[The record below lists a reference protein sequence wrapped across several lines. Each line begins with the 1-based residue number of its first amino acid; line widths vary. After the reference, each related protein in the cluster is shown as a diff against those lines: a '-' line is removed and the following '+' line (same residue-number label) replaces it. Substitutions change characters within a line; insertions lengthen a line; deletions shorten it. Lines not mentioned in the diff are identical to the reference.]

1 MEENNS
7 HTINT
12 FACNNPSGTDYILRI
27 IDVASRLTNTSMLLY
42 DFEKRSVIH
51 KSVKLLY
58 MDEATISDIQRDSSN
73 PYWSLVTPTDL
84 NVLLGVEKAYFN
96 ILKSFSP
103 EQQMKHTLVINFNI
117 LLKKKEQIV
126 TQKFS
131 PLKLQQDGTPS
142 LGLISV
148 TQTANETCERAAIFG
163 NGFRYAYD
171 FQTREFVLI
180 PQRLQ
185 LTLIEKAI
193 LSFASKGLSTEQIAK
208 ELYRSPNT
216 IKTHRKRLFEK
227 LKVSTI
233 AEAVMLVDNYNLY

>member
-1 MEENNS
+1 MGKKSNY
-7 HTINT
+7 TIDT
-12 FACNNPSGTDYILRI
+12 SACDNPSCIDYMFQI
-27 IDVASRLTNTSMLLY
+27 IDVTSRLTNTSMLLY

-51 KSVKLLY
+51 KSEKLLY

-96 ILKSFSP
+96 IIKSFSP

-126 TQKFS
+126 TQKLS
-131 PLKLQQDGTPS
+131 PLKVQQDGTPS

-171 FQTREFVLI
+171 FQSREFVLI

-233 AEAVMLVDNYNLY
+233 AEAVMLVDNYNLS

>member
-1 MEENNS
+1 MEEDNI
-7 HTINT
+7 HTINA
-12 FACNNPSGTDYILRI
+12 FACNDPSGTDYMLRI
-27 IDVASRLTNTSMLLY
+27 IDVASRLTNTSMILY

-51 KSVKLLY
+51 KSEKLLY

-73 PYWSLVTPTDL
+73 PYWSLIPPVDL
-84 NVLLGVEKAYFN
+84 NVLLDIEKAYFN
-96 ILKSFSP
+96 ILKTFSP
-103 EQQMKHTLVINFNI
+103 EQQLRHTLVINFNI
-117 LLKKKEQIV
+117 LLKQKEQTV

-131 PLKLQQDGTPS
+131 PLQLQQDGTPS
-142 LGLISV
+142 LGLLSV
-148 TQTANETCERAAIFG
+148 TQTANETCERAAIIG
-163 NGFRYAYD
+163 SGFRYAYD
-171 FQTREFVLI
+171 FQSREFVLI
-180 PQRLQ
+180 PKRLQ

-233 AEAVMLVDNYNLY
+233 AEAVMLVGNYNL

>member
-7 HTINT
+7 QAINA
-12 FACNNPSGTDYILRI
+12 FAYNNPSDTDYMSRI
-27 IDVASRLTNTSMLLY
+27 IDVASKLTNTSMLLY

-51 KSVKLLY
+51 KSEKLLY
-58 MDEATISDIQRDSSN
+58 MDEATICDIQRESSN
-73 PYWSLVTPTDL
+73 PYWSLVTPADL
-84 NVLLGVEKAYFN
+84 DVLFDVEKAYFN
-96 ILKSFSP
+96 ILKSFSS
-103 EQQMKHTLVINFNI
+103 EQQLKHTLVINFNI
-117 LLKKKEQIV
+117 LLKQKEQTV

-131 PLKLQQDGTPS
+131 PLKLQQAGTPS
-142 LGLISV
+142 LGLLSV

-171 FQTREFVLI
+171 SQSRSFVLFSTK
-180 PQRLQ
+180 LQ

-193 LSFASKGLSTEQIAK
+193 ISLASRGLSTELIAK

-216 IKTHRKRLFEK
+216 IKTHKKRLFEK

-233 AEAVMLVDNYNLY
+233 AEAIMLVDNYNL